1 MLSAASRLLE
11 RCTCPHCWTPFPPEE
26 VLWIA
31 AHEDL
36 RGDPRL
42 GPDHHLR
49 FLPTRFNLDGHALDA
64 RGFACQALAC
74 PHCHLALP
82 RALLDTEPAFV
93 SILGA
98 PACGKSFFLAALVW
112 QLRQMLPGKF
122 ALDFSDTDPA
132 ANLKLSE
139 YEENLFLNPQA
150 DQLVPLAGLI
160 RKTEEQGDLYET
172 VNYGNQTVSYPRPFL
187 FTLRPRDGHP
197 AAAAPGAARVLCLY
211 DNAGEHFLPGKDTT
225 ASPATRHLA
234 RAFLLLFLFDP
245 LQDPR
250 FVRLCRQAGADSA
263 GAGTRRSGRQESILL
278 EAAERVRR
286 LLGLLPGQK
295 HDRPL
300 IVVLTKLDAWERLLR
315 HSCREEPFGQ
325 AGASSS
331 VDCDLVERRSR
342 EVREVLATTCPEL
355 VAAAEGFSREAV
367 YVPVSALGQP
377 PRAGSAGPSIRP
389 ADIRPV
395 GVTVPLL
402 YGAARWLGQLV
413 PAVRERQ
420 TAGRL
425 AVYPAERRGER
436 RSRRSR

>member
-1 MLSAASRLLE
+1 MPSSPGRLLE
-11 RCTCPHCWTPFPPEE
+11 RCTCPHCWNLFPPEE

-49 FLPTRFNLDGHALDA
+49 FLPTRFTLDGHALDA

-82 RALLDTEPAFV
+82 RALLGTEPAFV

-98 PACGKSFFLAALVW
+98 PACGKSFFLAAMVW

-132 ANLKLSE
+132 ANVKLSE

-150 DQLVPLAGLI
+150 DRLVPLSGLI

-197 AAAAPGAARVLCLY
+197 AAGPEAARVLCLY

-225 ASPATRHLA
+225 ASPATRHLV

-250 FVRLCRQAGADSA
+250 FVRMCHQRGVQVSGV
-263 GAGTRRSGRQESILL
+263 GTGRSSRQESILL
-278 EAAERVRR
+278 EAAARVRR
-286 LLGLLPGQK
+286 LLGLPPEEK
-295 HDRPL
+295 HQRPL
-300 IVVLTKLDAWERLLR
+300 IVVLTKCDAWGPLLGKAER
-315 HSCREEPFGQ
+315 REPYRDVHGLY
-325 AGASSS
+325 A
-331 VDCDLVERRSR
+331 VDCDRVEERSAEAR
-342 EVREVLATTCPEL
+342 GLLAEACPDV
-355 VAAAEGFSREAV
+355 VAAAEGFSRDVV
-367 YVPVSALGQP
+367 YVPVSALGKP
-377 PRAGSAGPSIRP
+377 PQADPAGPAVRP
-389 ADIRPV
+389 ADIRPA

-402 YGAARWLGQLV
+402 YGAARALKQLV
-413 PAVRERQ
+413 PGGRRKQAA
-420 TAGRL
+420 AGRSLL
-425 AVYPAERRGER
+425 APERHVGSKS
-436 RSRRSR
+436 RSTR

>member
-1 MLSAASRLLE
+1 MPLPPSRLLE
-11 RCTCPHCWTPFPPEE
+11 RCTCPHCWNHFPPEE

-122 ALDFSDTDPA
+122 TLDFSDTDPA

-150 DQLVPLAGLI
+150 DHFIPLAGLI

-172 VNYGNQTVSYPRPFL
+172 VNYGSQTVSYPRPFL

-197 AAAAPGAARVLCLY
+197 AAANAGAARVLCLY

-250 FVRLCRQAGADSA
+250 FVRLCHQRGVHVS
-263 GAGTRRSGRQESILL
+263 GVGTGRSSRQESILL
-278 EAAERVRR
+278 EAAARVRR
-286 LLGLLPGQK
+286 LLSLPPDEK
-295 HDRPL
+295 HQRPL
-300 IVVLTKLDAWERLLR
+300 IVVLTKFDAWARLLAR
-315 HSCREEPFGQ
+315 PDRKEPYREVNGLH
-325 AGASSS
+325 A
-331 VDCDLVERRSR
+331 VDCDQVEMRSA
-342 EVREVLATTCPEL
+342 EVRELLAGACPDV
-355 VAAAEGFSREAV
+355 VAAAESFSREV
-367 YVPVSALGQP
+367 IYVPVSALGKP
-377 PRAGSAGPSIRP
+377 PHVEATGPVVRP
-389 ADIRPV
+389 SDIRPL

-402 YGAARWLGQLV
+402 YGAARALKQLV
-413 PAVRERQ
+413 PGGRRKQPPGGALAFPSERV
-420 TAGRL
+420 L
-425 AVYPAERRGER
+425 RRK
-436 RSRRSR
+436 